1 MCEKCYGVGWAA
13 FFNIEEF
20 RNWLDEVECFHL
32 FFSVFINIF
41 IKRVSEYLQQRL
53 LQNQDTKE
61 RHGFMESLL

>member
-1 MCEKCYGVGWAA
+1 MGWAA

-20 RNWLDEVECFHL
+20 RNLLDEFECFHL
-32 FFSVFINIF
+32 FFSVFMNIF

-53 LQNQDTKE
+53 PQNQDTKE